1 MDRNNFKKALEELRK
16 ISKGRNFKQS
26 VDVNINL
33 KDLNVK
39 KAEDNVD
46 IFVTLPHKSEKKLK
60 MCALVSK
67 DAVEKAKVFDNVI
80 SESEF
85 PTYTDKKKINNL
97 AKSYDIFVASPNI
110 MAKVATTFGKSFGPK
125 GKMPN
130 PKSGQILIPTMEF
143 DKLRD
148 KLERT
153 VKLKTS
159 KEPIVKC
166 SIGKENMTDDQLAD
180 NFMAVYNGLVHAL
193 PKEEN
198 NVKEVLIKTTMSKS
212 ILVK

>member
-1 MDRNNFKKALEELRK
+1 MDRNSFKKALEELRK
-16 ISKGRNFKQS
+16 ISKERNFKQS
-26 VDVNINL
+26 VDVNVNL
-33 KDLNVK
+33 RDLNVK

-46 IFVTLPHKSEKKLK
+46 VFVTLPYKSEKKLK
-60 MCALVSK
+60 ICALVSK
-67 DAVEKAKVFDNVI
+67 DAVEKAKVFDKVI
-80 SESEF
+80 SEVEF
-85 PTYTDKKKINNL
+85 PSYTDKKKINNL

-110 MAKVATTFGKSFGPK
+110 MAKVATTFGKAFGPK

-130 PKSGQILIPTMEF
+130 PKAAHILLPTLEF

-153 VKLKTS
+153 VKLKTQ

-166 SIGKENMTDDQLAD
+166 SIGRENMNDDHLAD
-180 NFMAVYNGLVHAL
+180 NFMAVYNGLIHAL

-198 NVKEVLIKTTMSKS
+198 NVKGVFIKTTMSKP
-212 ILVK
+212 ILLK